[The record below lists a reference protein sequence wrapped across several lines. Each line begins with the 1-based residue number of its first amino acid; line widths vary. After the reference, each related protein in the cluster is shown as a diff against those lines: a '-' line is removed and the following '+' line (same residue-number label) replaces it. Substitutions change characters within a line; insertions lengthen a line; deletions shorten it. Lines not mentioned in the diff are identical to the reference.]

1 LTPFDIT
8 QFQPKAWTILS
19 RAFAADR
26 VAGTY
31 LFHGRDGFG
40 HWPLAVALAA
50 LLNCDKPV
58 QSDLPDGE
66 LRPCGTCRHCR
77 AIYNLNFQGL
87 LVALPLPPAKTSN
100 DTIELTNEILANR
113 RREPFCRLS
122 AMATTNIPIAT
133 AREIKRSLSRKAPD
147 GITRLALFDRMEKM
161 RADSADALLK
171 MIEEPPSD
179 TVIVLTAE
187 RPEAL
192 LPTIQ
197 SRAQRI
203 RLERIR
209 PDTIEQYLIQNY
221 DLSEKRARLLG
232 RISDG
237 SLGQAIELIDSG
249 EESDTSRRAVGFM
262 LFKALLTEDAPSVVA
277 HLAELVNPRDR
288 GEAEDLLRL
297 WQSLIRDCSRFAQVG
312 EEQELTNIDFAADLK
327 RLSTHFVDSRVAA
340 AMSAQ
345 IKISLAD
352 LGLNVHILGSL
363 TALALKL
370 KASVVAA
377 R

>member
-1 LTPFDIT
+1 
-8 QFQPKAWTILS
+8 
-19 RAFAADR
+19 
-26 VAGTY
+26 
-31 LFHGRDGFG
+31 
-40 HWPLAVALAA
+40 
-50 LLNCDKPV
+50 
-58 QSDLPDGE
+58 
-66 LRPCGTCRHCR
+66 
-77 AIYNLNFQGL
+77 
-87 LVALPLPPAKTSN
+87 
-100 DTIELTNEILANR
+100 
-113 RREPFCRLS
+113 
-122 AMATTNIPIAT
+122 
-133 AREIKRSLSRKAPD
+133 
-147 GITRLALFDRMEKM
+147 
-161 RADSADALLK
+161 
-171 MIEEPPSD
+171 
-179 TVIVLTAE
+179 
-187 RPEAL
+187 
-192 LPTIQ
+192 
-197 SRAQRI
+197 
-203 RLERIR
+203 
-209 PDTIEQYLIQNY
+209 
-221 DLSEKRARLLG
+221 
-232 RISDG
+232 
-237 SLGQAIELIDSG
+237 IELIDSG

-312 EEQELTNIDFAADLK
+312 EEQELTNIDFAADLM

>member
-1 LTPFDIT
+1 M
-8 QFQPKAWTILS
+8 S

-50 LLNCDKPV
+50 LLNCDQPV
-58 QSDLPDGE
+58 HSGLPDRE

-77 AIYNLNFQGL
+77 AINNLNFQGL
-87 LVALPLPPAKTSN
+87 LVALPLPPVKKPGEA
-100 DTIELTNEILANR
+100 IELTNEILANR

-147 GITRLALFDRMEKM
+147 GSTRLALFDRMEKM

-187 RPEAL
+187 RPESL

-203 RLERIR
+203 RLERISL
-209 PDTIEQYLIQNY
+209 DAIEQYLIQNH
-221 DLSEKRARLLG
+221 DLSEKRARLLA

-262 LFKALLTEDAPSVVA
+262 LFKALLIEDAPSVVA
-277 HLAELVNPRDR
+277 HLSELVNPRDR
-288 GEAEDLLRL
+288 GEAEDILRL

-363 TALALKL
+363 TALVLKL
-370 KASVVAA
+370 KASIEAA